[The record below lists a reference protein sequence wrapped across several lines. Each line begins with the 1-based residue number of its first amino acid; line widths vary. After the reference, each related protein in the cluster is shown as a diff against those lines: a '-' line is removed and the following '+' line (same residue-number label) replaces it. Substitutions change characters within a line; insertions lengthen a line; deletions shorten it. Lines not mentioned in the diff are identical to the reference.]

1 MVEVMKCYVYKGD
14 RRDDHFLY
22 LPEKLPED
30 EDVDAEIDVPQALLS
45 MLGDLSLVI
54 EFELREDK
62 KLAQA
67 DAAQVLSDIARQGFY
82 LQMPKRDMRAE
93 EDRIFS

>member
-1 MVEVMKCYVYKGD
+1 MV
-14 RRDDHFLY
+14 
-22 LPEKLPED
+22 
-30 EDVDAEIDVPQALLS
+30 DVDVPASLLD

-54 EFELREDK
+54 EFELNKDR

-67 DAAQVLSDIARQGFY
+67 DTEQVFADILEQGFY

-93 EDRIFS
+93 EDRMFN